1 MYNNIYG
8 YRYSIPAEDPFTGIG
23 MGIMMIYIIAMLLIG
38 IISLASY
45 ILRGIGLY
53 TIAKHR
59 GYEYAWLAFIPFF
72 RIYLQGKLSGDIT
85 FKNKTMRDT
94 GIWLAAIP
102 LMYGVVVS
110 GIYGVMCLCGMLA
123 IFSMTMHV
131 SAGRILILIMLLILA
146 LVIGLGYKGLYKTLR
161 IMVNYQIYCN
171 MTSVN
176 MAVAHAVLGALLP
189 LYESICF
196 FVMRNR
202 EQSNN
207 NETHD
212 ADSTEDKEEEQKTEE
227 PQEEMPIANETVSFD
242 TGDSDEVASDNEI
255 TEF

>member
-1 MYNNIYG
+1 
-8 YRYSIPAEDPFTGIG
+8 
-23 MGIMMIYIIAMLLIG
+23 
-38 IISLASY
+38 
-45 ILRGIGLY
+45 
-53 TIAKHR
+53 
-59 GYEYAWLAFIPFF
+59 
-72 RIYLQGKLSGDIT
+72 
-85 FKNKTMRDT
+85 
-94 GIWLAAIP
+94 
-102 LMYGVVVS
+102 
-110 GIYGVMCLCGMLA
+110 MCLCGMLA

-131 SAGRILILIMLLILA
+131 SAGRILILIILLILA
-146 LVIGLGYKGLYKTLR
+146 LAISLGYKVLYKTLR
-161 IMVNYQIYCN
+161 VMVNYQIYCN
-171 MTSVN
+171 MTSGN

-212 ADSTEDKEEEQKTEE
+212 ADSTEDTEEEQKTEE

-255 TEF
+255 TEL

>member
-1 MYNNIYG
+1 M
-8 YRYSIPAEDPFTGIG
+8 
-23 MGIMMIYIIAMLLIG
+23 
-38 IISLASY
+38 
-45 ILRGIGLY
+45 
-53 TIAKHR
+53 
-59 GYEYAWLAFIPFF
+59 
-72 RIYLQGKLSGDIT
+72 SGDIT

-94 GIWLAAIP
+94 GIWLAVIP

-110 GIYGVMCLCGMLA
+110 VIYGVMCLCGMLA

-131 SAGRILILIMLLILA
+131 SAGRILILIILIILA
-146 LVIGLGYKGLYKTLR
+146 LAIGLGYEVLYKTLR
-161 IMVNYQIYCN
+161 VMVNYQIYCN
-171 MTSVN
+171 MTSGN

-212 ADSTEDKEEEQKTEE
+212 ADFTEDTEEEQKTAE
-227 PQEEMPIANETVSFD
+227 PQEEMPIANEAVSLD

-255 TEF
+255 TKL

>member
-1 MYNNIYG
+1 MYNNIYD
-8 YRYSIPAEDPFTGIG
+8 YSYSIPAEDPFTEIG
-23 MGIMMIYIIAMLLIG
+23 MGIMMFYIIVMLLIG
-38 IISLASY
+38 IISLTSY

-94 GIWLAAIP
+94 GIWLAVIP
-102 LMYGVVVS
+102 LMYSVVVS
-110 GIYGVMCLCGMLA
+110 VIYGVMCLCGMLA

-131 SAGRILILIMLLILA
+131 ILIMLLILA
-146 LVIGLGYKGLYKTLR
+146 LAIGLGYEVLYKTLR
-161 IMVNYQIYCN
+161 VMVNYQIYCN
-171 MTSVN
+171 MTSGN

-212 ADSTEDKEEEQKTEE
+212 ADSTEDTEEEQKTEE
-227 PQEEMPIANETVSFD
+227 PQEEMPIANEEVSLD

-255 TEF
+255 TGL

>member
-8 YRYSIPAEDPFTGIG
+8 YSYSIPAEDPFTGIG
-23 MGIMMIYIIAMLLIG
+23 IGIMIFYIIVMLLIG
-38 IISLASY
+38 IISLVSY

-59 GYEYAWLAFIPFF
+59 GYEYACIPFF

-94 GIWLAAIP
+94 GIWLAVIP

-110 GIYGVMCLCGMLA
+110 VIYGVMCLCGMLA

-131 SAGRILILIMLLILA
+131 SAGRILILIILLILA
-146 LVIGLGYKGLYKTLR
+146 LAISLGYKILYKTLR
-161 IMVNYQIYCN
+161 VMVNYQIYCN
-171 MTSVN
+171 MTSGN

-212 ADSTEDKEEEQKTEE
+212 ADSTEDTEEEQKTEE

-255 TEF
+255 TEL

>member
-1 MYNNIYG
+1 MYNDIYG
-8 YRYSIPAEDPFTGIG
+8 YSYSIPAEDPFTGIG
-23 MGIMMIYIIAMLLIG
+23 IMIFYIIVMLLIG

-94 GIWLAAIP
+94 GIWLAVIP

-110 GIYGVMCLCGMLA
+110 VIYGVMCLCGMLA

-131 SAGRILILIMLLILA
+131 SAGRILILIILIILA
-146 LVIGLGYKGLYKTLR
+146 LAISLGYKILYKTLR
-161 IMVNYQIYCN
+161 VMVNYQIYCN
-171 MTSVN
+171 MTSGN

-212 ADSTEDKEEEQKTEE
+212 ADSTEDTEEEQKTEE
-227 PQEEMPIANETVSFD
+227 PQEEMPIANEAVSFD

-255 TEF
+255 TEL

>member
-1 MYNNIYG
+1 M
-8 YRYSIPAEDPFTGIG
+8 F
-23 MGIMMIYIIAMLLIG
+23 YIIVMLLIG

-94 GIWLAAIP
+94 GIWLAVIP

-110 GIYGVMCLCGMLA
+110 VIYGVMCLCGMLA

-131 SAGRILILIMLLILA
+131 SAGRILILIILTLA
-146 LVIGLGYKGLYKTLR
+146 ISLGYKVLYKTLR
-161 IMVNYQIYCN
+161 VMVNYQIYRN
-171 MTSVN
+171 MTSGN

-212 ADSTEDKEEEQKTEE
+212 ADSTEDTEEEQKTEE
-227 PQEEMPIANETVSFD
+227 PQEEMPIANEAVSLD

-255 TEF
+255 TEL